1 MAGTTRLELATSA
14 VTGQRSNQLNYVP
27 AEGCCAR
34 WWALSDLNGRPFGCK
49 PNALTAELSALTHFI
64 VPEAFN
70 TVNERAKHKNA
81 RSTSHPVAHT
91 QQSSAPRLSCTF
103 VPQPVNSISLTSTQR
118 NLLTMLLAR
127 DYVGYMATE
136 IVKRLVENGQIET
149 DAIPAVVLRLRQR
162 MNEELSVEDRLNDE
176 VRQILTE
183 HQDEMRRTG
192 VSYQEMY
199 KKVKGQLARD
209 RKLVLR

>member
-1 MAGTTRLELATSA
+1 
-14 VTGQRSNQLNYVP
+14 
-27 AEGCCAR
+27 
-34 WWALSDLNGRPFGCK
+34 
-49 PNALTAELSALTHFI
+49 
-64 VPEAFN
+64 
-70 TVNERAKHKNA
+70 
-81 RSTSHPVAHT
+81 
-91 QQSSAPRLSCTF
+91 
-103 VPQPVNSISLTSTQR
+103 
-118 NLLTMLLAR
+118 MLLAR

-136 IVKRLVENGQIET
+136 IVKRLVETGQIET
-149 DAIPAVVLRLRQR
+149 EAAPAVALRLRQR

>member
-1 MAGTTRLELATSA
+1 
-14 VTGQRSNQLNYVP
+14 
-27 AEGCCAR
+27 
-34 WWALSDLNGRPFGCK
+34 
-49 PNALTAELSALTHFI
+49 
-64 VPEAFN
+64 
-70 TVNERAKHKNA
+70 
-81 RSTSHPVAHT
+81 
-91 QQSSAPRLSCTF
+91 
-103 VPQPVNSISLTSTQR
+103 
-118 NLLTMLLAR
+118 MLIAR

-136 IVKRLVENGQIET
+136 IVKRLVEGGQIET
-149 DAIPAVVLRLRQR
+149 EAVAEVGLRVRQR

>member
-1 MAGTTRLELATSA
+1 
-14 VTGQRSNQLNYVP
+14 
-27 AEGCCAR
+27 
-34 WWALSDLNGRPFGCK
+34 
-49 PNALTAELSALTHFI
+49 
-64 VPEAFN
+64 
-70 TVNERAKHKNA
+70 
-81 RSTSHPVAHT
+81 
-91 QQSSAPRLSCTF
+91 
-103 VPQPVNSISLTSTQR
+103 
-118 NLLTMLLAR
+118 MLLAR
-127 DYVGYMATE
+127 DYVGYIATE
-136 IVKRLVENGQIET
+136 IVKRLVEGGHIET
-149 DAIPAVVLRLRQR
+149 EAMNAVALRLRQR